1 MKRSVQKDT
10 NFRINTEPNFY
21 ILFLIFSLL
30 KSQIKNL
37 ADFINIHKP
46 FDLAL
51 ISYVLYTVLA
61 IVIFQYIPLQ

>member
-10 NFRINTEPNFY
+10 NFSDKHRAE
-21 ILFLIFSLL
+21 FLYFVFNLSFF

-46 FDLAL
+46 FD
-51 ISYVLYTVLA
+51 
-61 IVIFQYIPLQ
+61 